1 MQDLA
6 TILQHVQAVI
16 SDDHF
21 VYTSGKHGSV
31 YVNKDKIYPH
41 TALVSRVGQ
50 LFAEKFAVL
59 NPQVVVGPAI
69 GGIILAQWT
78 AFHLSEMLGHE
89 VLGVYTEKDEQKNQ
103 VFTRGYDQ
111 LVKGQDVVLVEDLT
125 TTGGSLQKVVASV
138 KAAGGSILGTCAMV
152 NRNPQGVT
160 SQILGFPFDQ
170 LMILPV
176 DAYDADSCPL
186 CAHQIPINTTVGHGA
201 KYLKS
206 AKSA

>member
-1 MQDLA
+1 MQDLP
-6 TILQHVQAVI
+6 TILTQVQAVI

-50 LFAEKFAVL
+50 LFAEKFAAL
-59 NPQVVVGPAI
+59 NPSVVVGPAI

-78 AFHLSEMLGHE
+78 AYHLSEMLGRE
-89 VLGVYTEKDEQKNQ
+89 VLGVYTEKDENKNQ
-103 VFTRGYDQ
+103 VFTRGYNQ
-111 LVKGQDVVLVEDLT
+111 LVQDQDVVLVEDLT
-125 TTGGSLQKVVASV
+125 TTGGSLQKVVGSV
-138 KAAGGSILGTCAMV
+138 VSAGGRVLGTCAMV
-152 NRNPQGVT
+152 NRNPEGVT
-160 SQILGFPFDQ
+160 SQTLGFPFDQ

-186 CAHQIPINTTVGHGA
+186 CARQIPINTTVGHGA
-201 KYLKS
+201 KYLK
-206 AKSA
+206 KH